1 MKKVLIGVGIGCGV
15 FILAGIGLV
24 LAGGIWAK
32 KTFGGSI
39 EAVQK
44 MQSQEQELQQLNAA
58 NPFTPPP
65 EGQVLPLDEKR
76 LLAYLSV
83 RESALPAFKD
93 FEAKSKEFEA
103 KHEANGDKNPGFDAT
118 MDAANMFVTLMA
130 DVRTAYIAALKAQGM
145 SPAEFQSITT
155 TVYAS
160 MVADSTDQIRNMAEQ
175 GKKMMVTQLAEVDKR
190 LADGSLTDAERSQL
204 EESRAQL
211 QETLDSIEESS
222 ANNDAEPLSEASKKA
237 AAANVELLKK
247 HKDRVELMA
256 NVAFDGFVL
265 GGAGAE
271 GAPAADL
278 EE

>member
-1 MKKVLIGVGIGCGV
+1 MKKVLIGLGIGCGV
-15 FILAGIGLV
+15 FILAGIGLM

-32 KTFGGSI
+32 NKLGGSF
-39 EAVQK
+39 EAVQA
-44 MQSQEQELQQLNAA
+44 MQEQEQELAALNAS

-65 EGQVLPLDEKR
+65 EGQVLPLDEQR

-83 RESALPAFKD
+83 REAAMPAFKD
-93 FEAKSKEFEA
+93 FEVKSKEFEE
-103 KHEANGDKNPGFDAT
+103 KHNGDGAEEPGFNAA
-118 MDAANMFVTLMA
+118 MDAAGLFMGLMA
-130 DVRTAYIAALKAQGM
+130 DVRKAYIAGLKAQGM

-160 MVADSTDQIRNMAEQ
+160 MVADSTDQLRAMAAQ
-175 GKKMMVTQLAEVDKR
+175 GKTMMATQLAEVDKR
-190 LADGSLTDAERSQL
+190 LASDSLSDAERAQL
-204 EESRAQL
+204 EESRTQL
-211 QETLDSIEESS
+211 QETLDSIEQGS
-222 ANNDAEPLSEASKKA
+222 ADEEPGLSEASKKA

-271 GAPAADL
+271 GQSAGL
-278 EE
+278 ED